1 MKFHWLDLVVAIF
14 ILRGVVIGYRR
25 GFSGELLRF
34 LGILCALGLSFKFY
48 EPGADKLLQRIS
60 VERNIALGCSFTAIF
75 LAVLIFFYMLN
86 KTVHQ
91 MMELPGIAVLEHGG
105 GAILGGAK
113 SLLFAFLALILL
125 ALVRVERI
133 ANAVTQD
140 SFFGPL
146 AISAVPGAYK
156 FASRVYPQVQSL
168 PADEVIQ
175 KLPAV
180 RARTELDFFGDAQR
194 TPEKGVRTAPAAP
207 DPANLH
213 GKRGMDN
220 R

>member
-1 MKFHWLDLVVAIF
+1 MKFHWLDLIVAIF
-14 ILRGVVIGYRR
+14 ILRGVIIGYRR
-25 GFSGELLRF
+25 GLSGELLRF

-48 EPGADKLLQRIS
+48 EAGADRLLQHVS
-60 VERNIALGCSFTAIF
+60 MERNIALGCSFTGIF

-86 KTVHQ
+86 RTVHQ
-91 MMELPGIAVLEHGG
+91 MMEIPGIAFLEHGG

-125 ALVRVERI
+125 ALVRVDRI

-156 FASRVYPQVQSL
+156 FASRVYPSVQSL
-168 PADEVIQ
+168 PAEEVMQ
-175 KLPAV
+175 KLPGV
-180 RARTELDFFGDAQR
+180 RERTEFDFFGAAQK
-194 TPEKGVRTAPAAP
+194 TPERGEGTSGASQEPASP
-207 DPANLH
+207 PA
-213 GKRGMDN
+213 KRGTN